1 MIKDDAKSQKI
12 RAKVVDELNDI
23 IIRRVTTTWEDWETG
38 EVELIIEGERRHPVV
53 KGI

>member
-23 IIRRVTTTWEDWETG
+23 IIRRVTKMEDWITG
-38 EVELIIEGERRHPVV
+38 EVEFIIEGERRHPVV
-53 KGI
+53 KGIK